1 MMFLYPQSY
10 RQSSPP
16 SDSFAC
22 CNAKNFVPILELA
35 AITNYKQWGNV
46 RKEEKNSESK
56 DEFYTKLG
64 TLHHIS

>member
-10 RQSSPP
+10 RQSSPT

-46 RKEEKNSESK
+46 RKEEKNSESE